1 MGLAVLPDPGQGHGE
16 EKPHSSPK
24 ETYLLV
30 TGQPPLPPLIRVHVG
45 AALPGATAPLQGE
58 ELAPSLLTIL
68 PSLT

>member
-1 MGLAVLPDPGQGHGE
+1 MGLAVLPDPGQAHGE

-58 ELAPSLLTIL
+58 EPAPSLLTIL